1 MSKEINVKKLN
12 IYQQGHALS
21 YEDILKIKNEHARN
35 RAFKKRSELL
45 YNASNPIKPNRY
57 VWHLSPAANRESI
70 FEKGILPGQKSN
82 LIFVNNQI
90 EMPHHLWPILG
101 DDGWYMH
108 QPKKRASKDTNFGF
122 SDIEL
127 YYDTVY
133 SEYDFWRIDSNIAG
147 YDGYRI
153 DPFKPADGLL
163 DNAEWDSAF
172 LARNKFIPTAALTLF
187 RYLRFSMPEYDAF
200 RLKRKKEFVYPRASG
215 TIRVSRFDKS
225 KPCYLVEYKP
235 LIQKIAA

>member
-1 MSKEINVKKLN
+1 MSNEINVKKLG
-12 IYQQGHALS
+12 IYEQGHALS
-21 YEDILKIKNEHARN
+21 YEDILNIKNEHARN
-35 RAFKKRSELL
+35 RAFKKRSELFFT
-45 YNASNPIKPNRY
+45 ASRPIKPDRY
-57 VWHLSPAANRESI
+57 LWHLSPTDNRASI
-70 FEKGILPGQKSN
+70 FEKGIIPGQKSN
-82 LIFVNNQI
+82 LVFVNNQI
-90 EMPHHLWPILG
+90 EVPHFLWPILG

-108 QPKKRASKDTNFGF
+108 KPQKSESRDINIGF

-133 SEYDFWRIDSNIAG
+133 SYYDFWRIDSNIAG
-147 YDGYRI
+147 YNGYRI

-172 LARNKFIPTAALTLF
+172 LARNKSIPTAALTLF
-187 RYLRFSMPEYDAF
+187 RYLKFSMPEYDAF
-200 RLKRKKEFVYPRASG
+200 RLKRKNEFVYPKTSG

-235 LIQKIAA
+235 LLQKITA

>member
-90 EMPHHLWPILG
+90 EMPHFLWPILG

-108 QPKKRASKDTNFGF
+108 KSQKRESRDINNGF

-127 YYDTVY
+127 Y
-133 SEYDFWRIDSNIAG
+133 
-147 YDGYRI
+147 
-153 DPFKPADGLL
+153 
-163 DNAEWDSAF
+163 
-172 LARNKFIPTAALTLF
+172 
-187 RYLRFSMPEYDAF
+187 
-200 RLKRKKEFVYPRASG
+200 
-215 TIRVSRFDKS
+215 
-225 KPCYLVEYKP
+225 
-235 LIQKIAA
+235 